1 MSSLPKNFTVTESEE
16 LIKRVP
22 AKFYGKLR
30 SLFVVLSDD
39 LARSRF
45 KSAKKSSGSA
55 GSAAATNESDSEAD
69 EDEPPAPPV
78 PAVLPGQS
86 TSTSQSSSSRKR
98 PPSPHSAT
106 NKKSNKKSSKWALN
120 EPIDF
125 WVFSNDF
132 SFILLALL

>member
-1 MSSLPKNFTVTESEE
+1 MQSYTFIEAVRSLPKNFTVTESEE

-55 GSAAATNESDSEAD
+55 AATNESDSEAD

-78 PAVLPGQS
+78 PAVLPGSQS

-106 NKKSNKKSSKWALN
+106 NKKSNKKSSK
-120 EPIDF
+120 
-125 WVFSNDF
+125 
-132 SFILLALL
+132 